1 MGVKYCRSDYNPCNG
16 HLRDL
21 ATSVANGIREA
32 GGLPMEAPVFATGE
46 CCLRPTAMM
55 YRNLCSMDV
64 EEICRANPVDGMV
77 LLVGC
82 DKVRKYKQSLQ
93 YIILAMRYFH
103 FGFYYFLNLSWHDI
117 IFNPLQKLYRH

>member
-1 MGVKYCRSDYNPCNG
+1 
-16 HLRDL
+16 
-21 ATSVANGIREA
+21 
-32 GGLPMEAPVFATGE
+32 MEAPVFATGE

-55 YRNLCSMDV
+55 YRNLCAMDV

-82 DKVRKYKQSLQ
+82 DKVRKYKQSWQ

-117 IFNPLQKLYRH
+117 IFNPLQKFYRHKKRPRQPA

>member
-1 MGVKYCRSDYNPCNG
+1 
-16 HLRDL
+16 
-21 ATSVANGIREA
+21 
-32 GGLPMEAPVFATGE
+32 MEAPVFATGE

-82 DKVRKYKQSLQ
+82 DKVRKYKQSWQ

-117 IFNPLQKLYRH
+117 IFNPLQKFYRHKKRPRQPA